1 VAAIG
6 FGVYGLAHTPD
17 PTPAAP
23 TRTDRPAPTALATSQ
38 PSGPAATT
46 DPERFARWAASA
58 LFDWDTATMDPADV
72 TAKLMAAV
80 DPSGEG
86 EGAGLASDVA
96 NYLPDQATW
105 ARLRGHG
112 TRQWI
117 EIESVEVPDAWGEAV
132 AGAAPGQILPGT
144 TAHTVTA
151 TRHREGVWEGEP
163 TSYEGRVAFTVFITC
178 QPSFPECRLMRLSLP
193 DQPLR

>member
-1 VAAIG
+1 
-6 FGVYGLAHTPD
+6 L
-17 PTPAAP
+17 
-23 TRTDRPAPTALATSQ
+23 L
-38 PSGPAATT
+38 
-46 DPERFARWAASA
+46 
-58 LFDWDTATMDPADV
+58 DWDTATMDPADV
-72 TAKLMAAV
+72 TAKLMAAA

-105 ARLRGHG
+105 AKLRGYA

-117 EIESVEVPDAWGEAV
+117 EIESVTVPETWGEAV

-144 TAHTVTA
+144 TAHTITGA
-151 TRHREGVWEGEP
+151 RHREGVWEGQP
-163 TSYEGRVAFTVFITC
+163 TSYEGRVAFTVFTTC
-178 QPSFPECRLMRLSLP
+178 APSFPECRLMRLSLP